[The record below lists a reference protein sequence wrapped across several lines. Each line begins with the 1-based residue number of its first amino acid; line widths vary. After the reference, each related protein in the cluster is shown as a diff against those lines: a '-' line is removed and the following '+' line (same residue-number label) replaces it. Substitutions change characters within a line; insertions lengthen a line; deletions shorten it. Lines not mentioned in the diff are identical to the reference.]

1 MPDVIQQHAAHGS
14 SSEQPLPQR
23 EPGVTYP
30 GDSRYRRPG
39 ARPQP
44 TPVGGAQ

>member
-1 MPDVIQQHAAHGS
+1 MAQTTGATPSKDSNPAS
-14 SSEQPLPQR
+14 PLPIR

-44 TPVGGAQ
+44 APAGGSR